1 LTVYNFIAPKNFI
14 IKLKFEDNFQLEP
27 SNNCIYDYVEVRN
40 GPHGYS
46 PFVGRFCGK
55 ESPPEITSSG
65 RELWIR
71 FNSDETIEL
80 NGFRIVYE
88 FIPVPTSE
96 YFYDANIYQRKK
108 ILGEIFNKEG
118 IDFVSLFFC

>member
-1 LTVYNFIAPKNFI
+1 
-14 IKLKFEDNFQLEP
+14 
-27 SNNCIYDYVEVRN
+27 VRN

-80 NGFRIVYE
+80 NGFRIVYRHG
-88 FIPVPTSE
+88 
-96 YFYDANIYQRKK
+96 D
-108 ILGEIFNKEG
+108 L
-118 IDFVSLFFC
+118 SLFDNFDNA